1 MERMVIMNP
10 FNLFWLFTSPAKGWS
25 RLVYSKPSIPRLYL
39 AHVIPFSLMPPLMV
53 YFAGSKY
60 GGHLIQI
67 LSGEKLLLAATIL
80 FVVELVV
87 VPVMAM
93 TAAVGLIYYG
103 IPVVFRLK
111 EKGHAILMFGAVLT
125 AGVVAWVFIMVST
138 LVILGSVQNL
148 QFAMPPL

>member
-1 MERMVIMNP
+1 
-10 FNLFWLFTSPAKGWS
+10 
-25 RLVYSKPSIPRLYL
+25 
-39 AHVIPFSLMPPLMV
+39 MV
-53 YFAGSKY
+53 YFADSKY

-93 TAAVGLIYYG
+93 MAVVGLIYYG

-111 EKGHAILMFGAVLT
+111 EKGHPILMFGAVLT